1 MAGININKA
10 PKNSVVL
17 PFYGTGAI
25 FFLALTLMLFISP
38 TALEGHYFQPHLL
51 AIVHTAALGWG
62 TMIIFGASY
71 QLLPVICERDLY
83 SPSLA
88 LLSYLSLTF
97 GAVLLILSFWLF
109 RTGMI
114 MIGGGSLILMAALLY
129 LVNAWKTAG
138 SCKKYS
144 VQRCFIISSAIWL
157 VLTGSAGLLLAINL
171 RYPFIPGNHLETLKL
186 HAHAGLAG
194 WFLQLIAGV
203 STKLIP
209 MFLLGRSDKEK
220 LLRWAFLLQNAGLI
234 LFIGDGCRNGITGR
248 SLFYEMLVAAGVIVW
263 LLYLYDVYMNRVKK
277 KIDSQMKYVLVSILA
292 LLISLLLIPAIYY
305 SGDHRRAIV
314 YGVFVF
320 PGWISAIILG
330 MTFKTLPFI
339 VWNER
344 YKNMNGRAKIPMPKQ
359 LYNEN
364 VLDWQF
370 RGYIAALP
378 LLAMGILLHSRI
390 MIRISCVIWV
400 LVAGLYTYNVAVVIF
415 HKRRV

>member
-1 MAGININKA
+1 MPGINIGKA
-10 PKNSVVL
+10 PKNNAVL
-17 PFYGTGAI
+17 PFYGTAAV
-25 FFLALTLMLFISP
+25 FFLVLTGMLLISP
-38 TALEGHYFQPHLL
+38 TALEGYYFQPHLL

-83 SPSLA
+83 NTSIA
-88 LLSYLSLTF
+88 LLSYFLLTF

-114 MIGGGSLILMAALLY
+114 MIGGGSLILIAALLY
-129 LVNAWKTAG
+129 FVSVWKTAG

-157 VLTGSAGLLLAINL
+157 VLTVSAGLLLAINL
-171 RYPFIPGNHLETLKL
+171 RYPFIPGNHLEILKL

-203 STKLIP
+203 SIKLVP
-209 MFLLGRSDKEK
+209 MFLLGKSTREK
-220 LLRWAFLLQNAGLI
+220 WLSRAFWLLNAGLI
-234 LFIGDGCRNGITGR
+234 LFIGDGYLNGITGR
-248 SLFYEMLVAAGVIVW
+248 LFLYEMLVAAGVVLW
-263 LLYLYDVYMNRVKK
+263 LLYLHDVYKNRVKK
-277 KIDSQMKYVLVSILA
+277 KMDLQMKYVFISILA

-305 SGDHRRAIV
+305 GADHQWAII

-320 PGWISAIILG
+320 LGWISAIILG

-344 YKNMNGRAKIPMPKQ
+344 YKSMNGKVKIPMPKQ
-359 LYNEN
+359 LYKEH
-364 VLDWQF
+364 VLNWQF
-370 RGYIAALP
+370 RCYIMALP
-378 LLAMGILLHSRI
+378 LLALGLLLHLGI
-390 MIRISCVIWV
+390 MIRISGFIWV
-400 LVAGLYTYNVAVVIF
+400 LVAALYCYNAAVVIF